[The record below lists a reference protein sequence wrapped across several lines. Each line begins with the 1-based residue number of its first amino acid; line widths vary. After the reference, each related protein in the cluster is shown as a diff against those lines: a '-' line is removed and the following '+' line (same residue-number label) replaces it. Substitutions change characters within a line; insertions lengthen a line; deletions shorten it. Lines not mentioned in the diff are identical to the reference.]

1 MRYTLMVMDL
11 KSPTCPVPVVISC
24 LLFAF
29 ALPSGAVEL
38 TSTDGKSIDAEIQKV
53 RNGQVVLKMG
63 RKQFTLPVERFSA
76 ESRKLFDQ
84 WVEEEKKN
92 RIPRLNVEI
101 NTGKSDRNDKSDSF
115 DDRKGSFQFSVKI
128 TNEELE
134 YDLTNASA
142 RLVVIGEDSEDR
154 RRYGVMQ
161 KANFK
166 VNAKEG
172 DTFEWTG
179 DALHYTFEWTGDALH
194 YTFDNR
200 PPAYWGTSYYG
211 YVFQLKNE
219 SGKVIYEKT
228 IPVKFEDHIEKI
240 LGFSNKQGFDAK
252 ANARGSITIYD

>member
-179 DALHYTFEWTGDALH
+179 DALHYTF
-194 YTFDNR
+194 DNR